1 MEKRLRQEERLINL
15 DKDDDKE
22 IIIWWELLLQYPKN
36 LWIRWGNIY
45 EPQGDRIKVGDLE

>member
-1 MEKRLRQEERLINL
+1 MEKRLRQEESLINL

-45 EPQGDRIKVGDLE
+45 EPQGDRIKGGDLE